1 MELSLLFFLV
11 GLFIFTANLFVK
23 GKRSSIQFLV
33 FFGSGVIACGILSI
47 ITSSPFYPMVQI
59 SRIEMLA
66 IGGLAGIVLWA
77 AEKEKL
83 INKPG
88 IQYFATII
96 LGLIL
101 TGLYYGLMF
110 LYTTFAKTTYRIG
123 GNKTPLF
130 LSFLLVGFLIAFG
143 YTFPQRWF
151 VQLKSKKDVNPM

>member
-11 GLFIFTANLFVK
+11 GLFIFAANLFVRK
-23 GKRSSIQFLV
+23 KDSSIQFLV
-33 FFGSGVIACGILSI
+33 FLLSGIVACGILSM
-47 ITSSPFYPMVQI
+47 ITSSPLYPMVQI
-59 SRIEMLA
+59 SRLEMLV
-66 IGGLAGIVLWA
+66 IGGIAGIVLWA

-88 IQYFATII
+88 IQYFTTII

-110 LYTTFAKTTYRIG
+110 LYTVFTKTTYRIG
-123 GNKTPLF
+123 ENKTPLF
-130 LSFLLVGFLIAFG
+130 LSLLLIGFLIAFG

-151 VQLKSKKDVNPM
+151 VQRESRSREKQE